1 MTIEDAIKA
10 VLTGSPYPLAVN
22 ARVWFQQAPE
32 RPTQPYIVF
41 HHIYTEPLHVHSGSP
56 MSTIIRVYQFSIFG
70 LSQSAVSAIGNALRR
85 LLDGY
90 KGLMGGASGVLV
102 AACLLVSEAPF
113 MYEPDTKLHHLP
125 MDFRVIFYE

>member
-1 MTIEDAIKA
+1 MKA
-10 VLTGSPYPLAVN
+10 HLTGSPYPLAVN

-41 HHIYTEPLHVHSGSP
+41 HHISTDPLHVHSGSP
-56 MSTIIRVYQFSIFG
+56 MTTIIRVYQFSIFG
-70 LSQSAVSAIGNALRR
+70 LSQSAVSAIGNALRL

-90 KGLMGGASGVLV
+90 RGLMGGAGGVYV
-102 AACLLVSEAPF
+102 AACLIQSQGPF

-125 MDFRVIFYE
+125 LDFRVIFYE